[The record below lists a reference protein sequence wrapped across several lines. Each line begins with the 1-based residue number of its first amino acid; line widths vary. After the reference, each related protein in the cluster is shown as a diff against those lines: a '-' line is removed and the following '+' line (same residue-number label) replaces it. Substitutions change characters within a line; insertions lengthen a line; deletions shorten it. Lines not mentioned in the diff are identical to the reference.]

1 MHRCQLIFGV
11 IVGLC
16 LIPQQAWAEK
26 AYVTDSFK
34 VTFRTGPGVENKII
48 SMLSSGQPVEVL
60 DSRDEWS
67 HVRLVESGEPDQ
79 EGWVLTR
86 YLVSR
91 LPWELQASAL
101 IAENTRLKEKLTLVQ
116 TKLSETGR
124 REQGLAAEL
133 RKSSEALDRLEKE
146 YESLK
151 EGSAQYVELKSSYDT
166 TRSELAST
174 QEEFQRLVKEND
186 RLKSSQRNRSFVI
199 GALVL
204 LTGVIVGVIF
214 GRRQKK
220 PPRPVYY

>member
-1 MHRCQLIFGV
+1 MHRCQFIFAV

-16 LIPQQAWAEK
+16 LITQQGWAEK

-34 VTFRTGPGVENKII
+34 VTFRTGPGNENKII

-60 DSRDEWS
+60 DSLGEWS
-67 HVRLVESGEPDQ
+67 YVRLVENGESDK

-91 LPWELQASAL
+91 LPWELQASSL
-101 IAENTRLKEKLTLVQ
+101 IAENTRLKEKLTLAQ
-116 TKLSETGR
+116 KKLSETGH

-133 RKSSEALDRLEKE
+133 KRSTEALHGLEKE

-151 EGSAQYVELKSSYDT
+151 EGAAQYLDLKSSYDT
-166 TRSELAST
+166 TQSELAST
-174 QEEFQRLVKEND
+174 QKEVQRLVKENH
-186 RLKSSQRNRSFVI
+186 RLKASERNTSFAI

-204 LTGVIVGVIF
+204 LTGLIVGVVF
-214 GRRQKK
+214 GQRQKK
-220 PPRPVYY
+220 RPRYY

>member
-1 MHRCQLIFGV
+1 MYRCQFISSVVLA
-11 IVGLC
+11 LC
-16 LIPQQAWAEK
+16 LVSQQSWAEK

-34 VTFRTGPGVENKII
+34 ITFRTGPGVENKII

-60 DSRDEWS
+60 DSIDDWS
-67 HVRLVESGEPDQ
+67 HIRLVEGGEPAK

-91 LPWELQASAL
+91 LPWELQASSL

-116 TKLSETGR
+116 KKLVETGR
-124 REQGLAAEL
+124 GEQDLALEL
-133 RKSSEALDRLEKE
+133 RKSTEALQKLEKE
-146 YESLK
+146 YASLK
-151 EGSAQYVELKSSYDT
+151 EGSAQYLDLKSTYDA
-166 TRSELAST
+166 TRSELEST
-174 QEEFQRLVKEND
+174 QKQFQALAKEND
-186 RLKSSQRNRSFVI
+186 RLKFSQRNTSFAV

-204 LTGVIVGVIF
+204 LTGLIVGVVF

>member
-1 MHRCQLIFGV
+1 MHRCQFIFAV
-11 IVGLC
+11 IVGFC
-16 LIPQQAWAEK
+16 LITQQGWAEK

-60 DSRDEWS
+60 DSLGEWS
-67 HVRLVESGEPDQ
+67 HVRLVESGESDK

-91 LPWELQASAL
+91 LPWELRASSL
-101 IAENTRLKEKLTLVQ
+101 IAENTRLKEELTLAQ
-116 TKLSETGR
+116 KKLIETGR

-133 RKSSEALDRLEKE
+133 RKSTEALHGLEKK

-151 EGSAQYVELKSSYDT
+151 EGSAHYLDLKSSYDT
-166 TRSELAST
+166 TQSELAST
-174 QEEFQRLVKEND
+174 RKEVERLVKETD
-186 RLKSSQRNRSFVI
+186 RLKASERNTSFAI

-204 LTGVIVGVIF
+204 LTGLIVGVVI

-220 PPRPVYY
+220 RPRYY

>member
-1 MHRCQLIFGV
+1 M
-11 IVGLC
+11 
-16 LIPQQAWAEK
+16 
-26 AYVTDSFK
+26 TDSFK

-60 DSRDEWS
+60 DSLGEWS
-67 HVRLVESGEPDQ
+67 HVRLVESGESDK

-91 LPWELQASAL
+91 LPWELRASSL
-101 IAENTRLKEKLTLVQ
+101 IAENTRLKEELTLAQ
-116 TKLSETGR
+116 KKLIETGR

-133 RKSSEALDRLEKE
+133 RKSTEALHGLEKK

-151 EGSAQYVELKSSYDT
+151 EGSAHYLDLKSSYDT
-166 TRSELAST
+166 TQSELAST
-174 QEEFQRLVKEND
+174 RKEVERLVKETD
-186 RLKSSQRNRSFVI
+186 RLKASERNTSFAI

-204 LTGVIVGVIF
+204 LTGLIVGVVI

-220 PPRPVYY
+220 RPRYY

>member
-1 MHRCQLIFGV
+1 MHRCQFIFGV
-11 IVGLC
+11 IVGIC
-16 LIPQQAWAEK
+16 LITQQGWAEK

-60 DSRDEWS
+60 DSLDEWS
-67 HVRLVESGEPDQ
+67 RVRLVESGEPAK

-91 LPWELQASAL
+91 LPWELQASSL
-101 IAENTRLKEKLTLVQ
+101 IAENTRLKENLTLVQ
-116 TKLSETGR
+116 KKLMETGH
-124 REQGLAAEL
+124 REQGVTAEL
-133 RKSSEALDRLEKE
+133 RKSTEALHRLEKE

-151 EGSAQYVELKSSYDT
+151 EGAAQYLDLKSSYDT

-186 RLKSSQRNRSFVI
+186 RLKSSQRNKSFAI

-204 LTGVIVGVIF
+204 LTGLIVGLVL

-220 PPRPVYY
+220 PPRPIYY